1 MRDEF
6 FLSKETRSLA
16 TATDIFL
23 ESLKPDGLIRNYLHG
38 GVGKTPSARML
49 CNHGAI
55 KMRGNPVSGM

>member
-38 GVGKTPSARML
+38 GVGKTQY
-49 CNHGAI
+49 
-55 KMRGNPVSGM
+55 PVLLERKVPA